1 MKLIQRCLL
10 SMITTAFCVS
20 ACCIAARA
28 DEPRRFASDQRT
40 SDQRATSANK
50 AESGKPASNK
60 PADSKIDSGKISGNI
75 TNADSANKGE
85 TGYVAVSRALVYSG
99 PSEDYYPTHQLAQGT
114 AVEIYHQ
121 SDSGWMAIRPPSG
134 SFSWIPATDAYLLPG
149 GRSVEI
155 TSKNSVSW
163 IGSSLG
169 TAKQYRWQVQ
179 LNPGEQL
186 TKLGEESIKDKEGK
200 ETLWYKVSPPNGE
213 FRWIQKS
220 AISQTP
226 PESIVRENTIAK
238 SAVVPASG
246 QSKKSDKRFS
256 NVKSASHSARQEEVG
271 AIVLES
277 GSPDSG
283 VIVDDGYTGEVV
295 VDDGEMI
302 VDGEYVDGEYVD
314 DEGYIVSEEEVPQ
327 YDANWKDWQL
337 FELTDQGLRL
347 PFLER
352 AAAWRN
358 TQPDPLAADP
368 FSLAMAPKK
377 KGNPRPGYQE
387 PVQAV
392 PNRRFTPWRDPRK
405 LSEQRM
411 MGYPQASGERGLGET
426 ISALRGTM
434 EDTRGVIQNNFGNGR
449 TFDGSRSSRHIDSMP
464 GEPRAAPMLDWSTT
478 SQGNRNSDSMGPSVA
493 AANTSAQ
500 GLVGQGFAGQGMSA
514 PAMGGSSD
522 NFASSNASSVTPS
535 SAMPSASSASWN
547 SRNWFGL
554 SGRSEGA
561 DRPGAIEAGSNAVY
575 QLQQRLSEM
584 VTRPM
589 QQWNFGELKEKVQ
602 YYISNGSSPT
612 ERGQARLL
620 LERIGE
626 FERHAMKSGYS
637 LSSLNSG
644 TAMGG
649 PPVSSVPALSANPVG
664 IGSFSAGSAN
674 GGSFVSN
681 PTSPTTTPV
690 VTASFAAPAT
700 GSGSDTMAAK
710 NFDATGWLVPVHAAQ
725 PGQPT
730 HALTSDSGQ
739 IIAYVTALP
748 GMNLD
753 RFVNQAVG
761 IHGLRGYLNEFRAAH
776 IEAQNVTRLR

>member
-1 MKLIQRCLL
+1 MKLFQRCLL
-10 SMITTAFCVS
+10 SMITTTFCVA

-28 DEPRRFASDQRT
+28 DEPRRFASDPRT
-40 SDQRATSANK
+40 SEQRATVANK
-50 AESGKPASNK
+50 SESGKPASNR
-60 PADSKIDSGKISGNI
+60 PAESKIDSGKISGNI
-75 TNADSANKGE
+75 NNADSANKVE

-200 ETLWYKVSPPNGE
+200 ETLWYKIAPPNGE

-226 PESIVRENTIAK
+226 PEKLVRENAIAK

-246 QSKKSDKRFS
+246 QSKKSDKRNS
-256 NVKSASHSARQEEVG
+256 NVKNASHSARQEEVG
-271 AIVLES
+271 AIVLENSSPES
-277 GSPDSG
+277 GM
-283 VIVDDGYTGEVV
+283 IVDEGYVGEEVI
-295 VDDGEMI
+295 DDGEMI
-302 VDGEYVDGEYVD
+302 VDGQYIDGQYIDGEYMG
-314 DEGYIVSEEEVPQ
+314 DEGYIVSEDEEPQ
-327 YDANWKDWQL
+327 HDANWKDWQL

-358 TQPDPLAADP
+358 TQPDPLASDP
-368 FSLAMAPKK
+368 FSLDMAPKK
-377 KGNPRPGYQE
+377 KGTPRPGYQE
-387 PVQAV
+387 PVQVA

-411 MGYPQASGERGLGET
+411 MGYPQASGERGMGT
-426 ISALRGTM
+426 TVSALRGTL
-434 EDTRGVIQNNFGNGR
+434 EDTRETIQNNFGGGSS
-449 TFDGSRSSRHIDSMP
+449 FDASRSSRHMDSMP
-464 GEPRAAPMLDWSTT
+464 GSYNGGNFTAPEPRAAPTMDWSTT
-478 SQGNRNSDSMGPSVA
+478 SQGNRNPNSMGPSVA
-493 AANTSAQ
+493 AP
-500 GLVGQGFAGQGMSA
+500 G
-514 PAMGGSSD
+514 MGGGSD
-522 NFASSNASSVTPS
+522 NFASSGAQSGT
-535 SAMPSASSASWN
+535 SATASSASWN

-554 SGRSEGA
+554 AGRSEGA
-561 DRPGAIEAGSNAVY
+561 DRTSALEAGSNAVY

-589 QQWNFGELKEKVQ
+589 QQRNFGELKDKVQ

-637 LSSLNSG
+637 LSSLNNGS
-644 TAMGG
+644 AMGG
-649 PPVSSVPALSANPVG
+649 PPVSSVPAVGVGTASPMASPSA
-664 IGSFSAGSAN
+664 
-674 GGSFVSN
+674 
-681 PTSPTTTPV
+681 PV
-690 VTASFAAPAT
+690 VTASFATPAT

>member
-1 MKLIQRCLL
+1 MKLFQRCLL
-10 SMITTAFCVS
+10 SMITTTYCV
-20 ACCIAARA
+20 AALCVAARA
-28 DEPRRFASDQRT
+28 DEPRRFASDPRTGEQRA
-40 SDQRATSANK
+40 SDQRTNSANK

-60 PADSKIDSGKISGNI
+60 PADSKIESSKISGNI
-75 TNADSANKGE
+75 NNSDSGNKVD

-200 ETLWYKVSPPNGE
+200 ETLWYKIAPPNGE

-220 AISQTP
+220 AVSQQP
-226 PESIVRENTIAK
+226 PEKLVREDAIAK

-256 NVKSASHSARQEEVG
+256 NVKNASHSARQEEVG
-271 AIVLES
+271 AIALENS
-277 GSPDSG
+277 SPDSG
-283 VIVDDGYTGEVV
+283 VIIDDGYAGEII
-295 VDDGEMI
+295 DDGETI
-302 VDGEYVDGEYVD
+302 VDGEYIDGDYMG
-314 DEGYIVSEEEVPQ
+314 DEGYIVSEDEVPQ
-327 YDANWKDWQL
+327 HDANWKDWQL

-368 FSLAMAPKK
+368 FSLDMAPKK

-392 PNRRFTPWRDPRK
+392 PNRRYTPWRDPRK

-411 MGYPQASGERGLGET
+411 MGYPQASGERGMGT
-426 ISALRGTM
+426 TVSALRGTLD
-434 EDTRGVIQNNFGNGR
+434 DTRETIQNNFGGGSA
-449 TFDGSRSSRHIDSMP
+449 FDGARSSRHMDSMP
-464 GEPRAAPMLDWSTT
+464 GSYNGSSFNAPEPRAAPTMDWSTT
-478 SQGNRNSDSMGPSVA
+478 LQGNRNSNSMGPSVA
-493 AANTSAQ
+493 ATN
-500 GLVGQGFAGQGMSA
+500 VSA
-514 PAMGGSSD
+514 PGLGGGSD
-522 NFASSNASSVTPS
+522 NFASSGTLPGTTSST
-535 SAMPSASSASWN
+535 SASASSASWN
-547 SRNWFGL
+547 SRNWFGFT
-554 SGRSEGA
+554 GRSESA
-561 DRPGAIEAGSNAVY
+561 DRTSALEAGSNAVF

-589 QQWNFGELKEKVQ
+589 QQWNFGELKDKVQ

-644 TAMGG
+644 STLGG
-649 PPVSSVPALSANPVG
+649 PPVSSVPAVG
-664 IGSFSAGSAN
+664 ASSFSAGAFSGSAN

-681 PTSPTTTPV
+681 PTSPTTAPV

-700 GSGSDTMAAK
+700 GSGSDTIAAK

>member
-1 MKLIQRCLL
+1 MKLFQRCLL
-10 SMITTAFCVS
+10 SMITTAFCM
-20 ACCIAARA
+20 AAAA
-28 DEPRRFASDQRT
+28 DEPRRFASDA
-40 SDQRATSANK
+40 RATSANK
-50 AESGKPASNK
+50 TESGKPVSNR
-60 PADSKIDSGKISGNI
+60 PADSKIESSKIGGNI
-75 TNADSANKGE
+75 GVSGGAPNGDSANKVE

-99 PSEDYYPTHQLAQGT
+99 PSEDYYPTHQLAQGA

-155 TSKNSVSW
+155 TSKNCVSW

-200 ETLWYKVSPPNGE
+200 ETLWYKIAPPNGE

-220 AISQTP
+220 AISQQP
-226 PESIVRENTIAK
+226 PEKLVRDNAIAK

-246 QSKKSDKRFS
+246 QSKKSDKRYS

-277 GSPDSG
+277 NTPESG
-283 VIVDDGYTGEVV
+283 TIVDEGYVGEEI

-302 VDGEYVDGEYVD
+302 VDGEYVEGQYIDGEYMG
-314 DEGYIVSEEEVPQ
+314 DEGYIVSEDEEPQ

-368 FSLAMAPKK
+368 FSLDMAPRK
-377 KGNPRPGYQE
+377 KGNPRPGHQE
-387 PVQAV
+387 PVQAA

-411 MGYPQASGERGLGET
+411 MGYPQASGERGMGT
-426 ISALRGTM
+426 TVSALRGTL
-434 EDTRGVIQNNFGNGR
+434 EDTRETIQNNFGGGGS
-449 TFDGSRSSRHIDSMP
+449 FDGSRSSRHMDSMP
-464 GEPRAAPMLDWSTT
+464 GSYNGGNFTMPEPRAAPTMDWSTS
-478 SQGNRNSDSMGPSVA
+478 SQGNRNSSSMGPSLA
-493 AANTSAQ
+493 AP
-500 GLVGQGFAGQGMSA
+500 G
-514 PAMGGSSD
+514 MGGSSD
-522 NFASSNASSVTPS
+522 NFASSSTPS
-535 SAMPSASSASWN
+535 STSSGALPSASSASWN

-554 SGRSEGA
+554 AGRSEGT
-561 DRPGAIEAGSNAVY
+561 DRPGALEAGSNAVY

-589 QQWNFGELKEKVQ
+589 QQWNFGELKDKVQ

-637 LSSLNSG
+637 LSSLNNGS
-644 TAMGG
+644 AMGG
-649 PPVSSVPALSANPVG
+649 PPVTSVPAVG
-664 IGSFSAGSAN
+664 TGSFSSGSFIAGEFIAGSAN
-674 GGSFVSN
+674 GGSFASN
-681 PTSPTTTPV
+681 PASPTTAPV

-700 GSGSDTMAAK
+700 GSGSDTIAAK

-739 IIAYVTALP
+739 IIAYVTSLP

>member
-1 MKLIQRCLL
+1 MKLFQRCLL
-10 SMITTAFCVS
+10 SIITTAFCMA
-20 ACCIAARA
+20 ACCVAARA
-28 DEPRRFASDQRT
+28 DEPRRFASDA
-40 SDQRATSANK
+40 RATGAGKS
-50 AESGKPASNK
+50 ESGKPASNR
-60 PADSKIDSGKISGNI
+60 PADSKIESSKISGNI
-75 TNADSANKGE
+75 NNADSANKVE

-200 ETLWYKVSPPNGE
+200 ETLWYKIAPPNGE

-220 AISQTP
+220 AISQQP
-226 PESIVRENTIAK
+226 PEKIASEKAIAK

-246 QSKKSDKRFS
+246 QSKKSDKRYS
-256 NVKSASHSARQEEVG
+256 NVKNASHSARQEEVG

-277 GSPDSG
+277 SSPESG
-283 VIVDDGYTGEVV
+283 MIIEDGYAGEVI
-295 VDDGEMI
+295 DDGEMI
-302 VDGEYVDGEYVD
+302 VDGEYVEGEYMG
-314 DEGYIVSEEEVPQ
+314 DEGYIVSEDEVPQ
-327 YDANWKDWQL
+327 HDANWKDWQL

-358 TQPDPLAADP
+358 TQPDPLASDP

-387 PVQAV
+387 PVQV
-392 PNRRFTPWRDPRK
+392 EPNRRFTPWRDPRK

-411 MGYPQASGERGLGET
+411 MGYPQASGERGMGT
-426 ISALRGTM
+426 TVSALRGTL
-434 EDTRGVIQNNFGNGR
+434 EDTRETIQNNFGGGSS
-449 TFDGSRSSRHIDSMP
+449 FDPSRSSRHMESMP
-464 GEPRAAPMLDWSTT
+464 GAYNGGSFNSPEPRAAPTMDWSTT
-478 SQGNRNSDSMGPSVA
+478 SQGNRNSNSMGPSVA
-493 AANTSAQ
+493 AANVT
-500 GLVGQGFAGQGMSA
+500 A
-514 PAMGGSSD
+514 PGMGGGSD
-522 NFASSNASSVTPS
+522 NFASSG
-535 SAMPSASSASWN
+535 SAPGTLSGNSATASSASWN

-561 DRPGAIEAGSNAVY
+561 DRTSAVEAGSNAVY

-589 QQWNFGELKEKVQ
+589 QQWNFGELKDKVQ

-637 LSSLNSG
+637 LSSLNSNS
-644 TAMGG
+644 AIGG
-649 PPVSSVPALSANPVG
+649 PPVTSVPA
-664 IGSFSAGSAN
+664 IGVGSA
-674 GGSFVSN
+674 SPMASQ
-681 PTSPTTTPV
+681 SPTAPV